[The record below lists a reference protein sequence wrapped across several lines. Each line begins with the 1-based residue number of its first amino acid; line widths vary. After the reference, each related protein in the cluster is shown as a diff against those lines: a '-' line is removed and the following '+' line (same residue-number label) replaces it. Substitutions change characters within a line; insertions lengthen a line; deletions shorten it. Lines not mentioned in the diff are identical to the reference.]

1 MKRVMLLALAMLML
15 LSLSALAEEEVV
27 SIPSPGGWEIPATVS
42 MPEGEGPFPF
52 VVMFHGTGS
61 TRDEAGDGYKMLA
74 PKLAEA
80 GIASIRFDFVGFG
93 DSTGDSKDYTYTSG
107 MNDGIAC
114 IEYMQSLPQ
123 IAGERVGVLGW
134 SQGGSVAMLTA
145 GRYLDGAGIKSMV
158 TWAGAVDMS
167 FYEADKYDEA
177 AENGYAVWEFDW
189 RDPVETSLAWYD
201 EVRSIDLAEELK
213 NYKGAALAIAGTED
227 DVVPLSDLDTITG
240 ACPGEKVEKWL
251 LEGADHTYCVFTGD
265 LSIYDQLAEKTVQW
279 YADTL

>member
-15 LSLSALAEEEVV
+15 LTLSALAEEEVV

-52 VVMFHGTGS
+52 VVMFHGTY
-61 TRDEAGDGYKMLA
+61 A
-74 PKLAEA
+74 
-80 GIASIRFDFVGFG
+80 
-93 DSTGDSKDYTYTSG
+93 SG

-265 LSIYDQLAEKTVQW
+265 LTIYDQLAEKTVQW